1 MTKRSALRRVA
12 RGAGSAMRF
21 NSLLN
26 LCVPRCGLCAVAHVG
41 GRSPSLKM
49 TPKSVLP
56 ETVLVALV
64 VTSHLMKGSMQ
75 LIKSGIFLAGAAS
88 LLALSA
94 CNPSKD
100 AKADSAS
107 KSPTVATVSGTAIS

>member
-1 MTKRSALRRVA
+1 
-12 RGAGSAMRF
+12 
-21 NSLLN
+21 
-26 LCVPRCGLCAVAHVG
+26 
-41 GRSPSLKM
+41 
-49 TPKSVLP
+49 
-56 ETVLVALV
+56 
-64 VTSHLMKGSMQ
+64 MKGSMQ

-107 KSPTVATVSGTAIS
+107 KSPTVATVDGTAISQRSVDMIAKQAASSGRPDTPETRAAIIEQHCEPL